1 MNIRILAVCFL
12 VVLGIYYNIE
22 SIGYT
27 VVLLLVLTR
36 LFYQIFQRKIPGSDQ
51 EGSTVKEEL
60 QRLQSAY
67 QKQQI
72 TEVEY
77 RRQRDI
83 LVREYNKGVNQD
95 ER

>member
-77 RRQRDI
+77 RR
-83 LVREYNKGVNQD
+83 
-95 ER
+95 